1 MQLLC
6 EFRRNNYYNNVNS
19 HKGSIENKLQPGVA
33 ISSFTQ
39 EDVNQGRIWY
49 VHRGSPNGRLA
60 LRVSDGAESGP
71 TAVLRIAAFDLQ
83 LFLANN
89 TGLLVPVNSSA
100 ALTAANLTFS
110 TNAPDQELD
119 IRYDITRPPQH
130 GQMQAWRS
138 GRWQPI
144 NWFTSGQLQRGERI
158 RYVHLPTGFQPPASQ
173 DDFQFSVSVA
183 LEVAEVFRSPIMYQF
198 RFQLLDA
205 VLREE
210 NNRGLAITGVST
222 QSAAIGTS
230 LLKFII
236 EPLSSAEEEVIYTL
250 VDPPLYGSLWIQSPS
265 NPLDFGS
272 KWSQTI
278 LNSQRLQYRLARRTL
293 SSLRDRFTFRVT
305 STGLVSDLHRFQITY
320 TPSNDSSP
328 ISATVGELLVNE
340 GETAVLQ
347 ASLLAFSIPT
357 AINYTVLEKPEHGQL
372 NLMDASKRSVM
383 RTNISWFGSDDLT
396 DQRIVYKHDD
406 SESITDKFQFLARP
420 RISPEESAEDFQY
433 VGTFPIR
440 AHMKNDNQPVRVS
453 DQVLRVVTNGE
464 RRLTPD
470 ILR

>member
-1 MQLLC
+1 MQ
-6 EFRRNNYYNNVNS
+6 S
-19 HKGSIENKLQPGVA
+19 GVA

-89 TGLLVPVNSSA
+89 TGLLVPVNGSA

-130 GQMQAWRS
+130 GQIQTWRS
-138 GRWQPI
+138 GRWQSI
-144 NWFTSGQLQRGERI
+144 NWFNSGQLQRNERI

-198 RFQLLDA
+198 RFQLLNA

-210 NNRGLAITGVST
+210 NNRGLSMTGGST
-222 QSAAIGTS
+222 QSVAIGTV
-230 LLKFII
+230 LLKFVV
-236 EPLSSAEEEVIYTL
+236 EPHSSAEEEVIYTL
-250 VDPPLYGSLWIQSPS
+250 VDPPLYGSLWIQSQS
-265 NPLDFGS
+265 NPLDIGS
-272 KWSQTI
+272 KWSQGI
-278 LNSQRLQYRLARRTL
+278 LNAQRLQYRLARRTL
-293 SSLRDRFTFRVT
+293 SSLGDRFTFRVA
-305 STGLVSDLHRFQITY
+305 SSGLLSDLQRFEINY
-320 TPSNDSSP
+320 TPGNDTP
-328 ISATVGELLVNE
+328 TVAVTIGELLVNE

-347 ASLLAFSIPT
+347 VSLLGFSVPM
-357 AINYTVLEKPEHGQL
+357 AINYTVLEKPCHGQL
-372 NLMDASKRSVM
+372 DLQDVSKRSVM
-383 RTNISWFGSDDLT
+383 RKNISWFGSDDLT
-396 DQRIVYKHDD
+396 DQRIVYTHDD
-406 SESITDKFQFLARP
+406 SESIIDKFLFLARP
-420 RISPEESAEDFQY
+420 RLSPQDDPSKDFQY

-440 AHMKNDNQPVRVS
+440 AHMKNDNPPVRVG

-464 RRLTPD
+464 RRLSPD

>member
-1 MQLLC
+1 MLRRSPELC
-6 EFRRNNYYNNVNS
+6 KLIATVT
-19 HKGSIENKLQPGVA
+19 GSIENKIQPGVA
-33 ISSFTQ
+33 ISTFTQ

-89 TGLLVPVNSSA
+89 TGLVVPVNGSA

-130 GQMQAWRS
+130 GQIQAWRS
-138 GRWQPI
+138 GRWQSI
-144 NWFTSGQLQRGERI
+144 NWFNSGQLQRNERI

-210 NNRGLAITGVST
+210 SNRGLSIFGGST
-222 QSAAIGTS
+222 QSVAIGS
-230 LLKFII
+230 ALLKFVV
-236 EPLSSAEEEVIYTL
+236 EPQSNAEEEVIYTL
-250 VDPPLYGSLWIQSPS
+250 MDAPLYGSLWIQSQS
-265 NPLDFGS
+265 NPLDTGS
-272 KWSQTI
+272 KWSQSV

-293 SSLRDRFTFRVT
+293 SSLRDHFSFRVT
-305 STGLVSDLHRFQITY
+305 SSGLASDLRRFEINY
-320 TPSNDSSP
+320 SPGNDTPTVT
-328 ISATVGELLVNE
+328 ATIGELLVNE

-347 ASLLAFSIPT
+347 VSLLGFSIPL
-357 AINYTVLEKPEHGQL
+357 AINYTVLEKPAYGQL
-372 NLMDASKRSVM
+372 NLLDVGKRSAT
-383 RTNISWFGSDDLT
+383 RKNISWFSSDDLT
-396 DQRIVYKHDD
+396 DQRIVYTHDD
-406 SESITDKFQFLARP
+406 SESITDKFVFLARP
-420 RISPEESAEDFQY
+420 RVSPDDPSKDFQY

-440 AHMKNDNQPVRVS
+440 AHMKNDNPPLRVG

-464 RRLTPD
+464 RRLTSD